1 MRVQRPAI
9 PRKVLPAVFKQEK
22 VAWMRSDPH
31 KRGWRVVRA
40 RFGTIKKPSS
50 WLEFPGS
57 FARSR

>member
-1 MRVQRPAI
+1 MR
-9 PRKVLPAVFKQEK
+9 L
-22 VAWMRSDPH
+22 DPH
-31 KRGWRVVRA
+31 NRGGVRVVRA